1 MGFGPDSQG
10 EERLYCGA
18 MGPRRIASFAALAG
32 VVFALVQPQGSAA
45 STSTVLAS
53 GLPAAPKVSAD
64 GQALAWSAYDPAV
77 SGWHLML
84 LNNGITQMLPIA
96 PSPTPFD
103 VDLGDNGHGGLVAAY
118 SRCSHPSIRT
128 LPHGCRL
135 YVYDFAVGA
144 ERPIAIANV
153 AGASQFLP
161 SMAAGR
167 VAFVRIGEGRPAGT
181 KNPPH
186 IYVQSLAGG
195 KPRLLPGGTQNNNA
209 ATGPTALDLSASSL
223 AFTWDSHGV
232 AGPFYPNGT
241 SELLLDRLSGGQ
253 TLIDLQ
259 VQQEIQ
265 SIEELTPTLLGSALA
280 YGITAAGD
288 ETYTEFR
295 SFGLPGAVRAAAP
308 APEGLE
314 STASGSSATIYSRC
328 LPSTIVPSPASGS
341 WRSGPHERGPLR
353 EPRPA
358 ARQQLPSEHDQRLS
372 RQLGRVQRLRS
383 RQAGTTGSCSVI
395 PTAPSSPPPC
405 RRGAFPSTC
414 SSDPLYGGK
423 ENSLRTALAAV
434 YSRCRTEPQLDPVDM
449 LPLPWTGRGCVLYS
463 YYLGATH
470 EQPIPGAG
478 SRYLPSVWD
487 GELAFAREG
496 PGGAPELYLGT
507 LAGRRL
513 RRLTGGPAGTG
524 AGPRAL
530 ALHEGRLAFVWEFK
544 RGGSV
549 HSELR
554 LDGPG
559 AQARLLDST
568 ASTSGVNRELSPS
581 FTVAG
586 VLAWARHERG
596 GHSWMLAYGLAGP
609 HVGTYLVP
617 DPLQA
622 LGTPQL
628 SGQPQ
633 AHGTIFYAR
642 GERDGATSIMSMAYP
657 PAVVTQR

>member
-1 MGFGPDSQG
+1 MWFGPDSQG

-18 MGPRRIASFAALAG
+18 MGARRIASFAALAG
-32 VVFALVQPQGSAA
+32 AVFALVQPQASAA

-64 GQALAWSAYDPAV
+64 GQALAWSAYDPTV
-77 SGWHLML
+77 SGWHLMV

-96 PSPTPFD
+96 RSPTPFD

-128 LPHGCRL
+128 LPHGCRV

-186 IYVQSLAGG
+186 IYVQRLAGG

-209 ATGPTALDLSASSL
+209 ATGPTALDLGASSL
-223 AFTWDSHGV
+223 AFTWDSHAV

-241 SELLLDRLSGGQ
+241 SELRLDRLSGGQ

-265 SIEELTPTLLGSALA
+265 SIEELSPTLLEGGLA
-280 YGITAAGD
+280 YGIAAAGD

-295 SFGLPGAVRAAAP
+295 SFGLPSAVRAAAP

-314 STASGSSATIYSRC
+314 SMASDSSDTIYSRC

-341 WRSGPHERGPLR
+341 CEVDLTSEVPYVNPDQLLASSSRPSTISVYRGNWVAFSAYEPASGDYRLMLR
-353 EPRPA
+353 HPNGSVLPAPVPPRRVPF
-358 ARQQLPSEHDQRLS
+358 DV
-372 RQLGRVQRLRS
+372 QLG
-383 RQAGTTGSCSVI
+383 
-395 PTAPSSPPPC
+395 
-405 RRGAFPSTC
+405 
-414 SSDPLYGGK
+414 PLYGGK

-449 LPLPWTGRGCVLYS
+449 LPLPWTGRGCGLYS

-470 EQPIPGAG
+470 EQPIPGSG

-507 LAGRRL
+507 VKGKHL

-530 ALHEGRLAFVWEFK
+530 VLHEGRLAFVWEFK
-544 RGGSV
+544 RGGSL
-549 HSELR
+549 HSELP

-559 AQARLLDST
+559 TQARLLDST
-568 ASTSGVNRELSPS
+568 ASTSGVNLELFPS

-586 VLAWARHERG
+586 VLAWARHEHG
-596 GHSWMLAYGLAGP
+596 GHSWMLTYGLAGP

-642 GERDGATSIMSMAYP
+642 GEEDGATNIMSMAYP

>member
-96 PSPTPFD
+96 PSPTPFY

-144 ERPIAIANV
+144 ERPVAIANV

-341 WRSGPHERGPLR
+341 CEVDLTSEVPYVNPDRLLASSSRPSTISVYRGNWVAFSAYEAASGDYRLMLR
-353 EPRPA
+353 HPNGSVLPAPVPPRRVPF
-358 ARQQLPSEHDQRLS
+358 DV
-372 RQLGRVQRLRS
+372 QLG
-383 RQAGTTGSCSVI
+383 
-395 PTAPSSPPPC
+395 
-405 RRGAFPSTC
+405 
-414 SSDPLYGGK
+414 PLYGGK